1 MQNPFTL
8 TFGKSPLEPVE
19 RPVQTNEIVDAFTA
33 ESVNQQMFIITGVR
47 GSGKTVMMTEIARR
61 LREKENWVVIEINP
75 STDLLQAMLA
85 KLNSN
90 KVCAAI
96 IKSAKIDLSFF
107 GFGVAIEGVPAITD
121 AETAIITILEKMK
134 KSGKRLLVTIDEV
147 TNNDFM
153 KVFAGSFQIFVRQDL
168 PVFLSGF
175 PEEIGKLSR
184 LSAQRSDAVRR
195 RERCDMQNNSACSHG
210 KRLFRLLEFA
220 DAVNFYGCCPSFR
233 ACTARGHAARLSRF
247 RSCRA
252 ARRSS
257 FPP

>member
-1 MQNPFTL
+1 MTL
-8 TFGKSPLEPVE
+8 CRGIERIAAQPTLVFAIESVYVLTLFVPAALTGAAEKIEPSGVE
-19 RPVQTNEIVDAFTA
+19 RAVI
-33 ESVNQQMFIITGVR
+33 
-47 GSGKTVMMTEIARR
+47 R
-61 LREKENWVVIEINP
+61 LRRVAAEGNGIDFLAREETVGNKLLKVDEIRVP
-75 STDLLQAMLA
+75 GKGRVGL
-85 KLNSN
+85 
-90 KVCAAI
+90 VRR
-96 IKSAKIDLSFF
+96 
-107 GFGVAIEGVPAITD
+107 VAVAGR
-121 AETAIITILEKMK
+121 AE
-134 KSGKRLLVTIDEV
+134 
-147 TNNDFM
+147 
-153 KVFAGSFQIFVRQDL
+153 RQDL
-168 PVFLSGF
+168 PVLLSGF

-233 ACTARGHAARLSRF
+233 ACTAQGHAARPSRF